1 MKRIPISLC
10 LFLLSAVAFAANT
23 PDQRG
28 PEQIVAETT
37 AKILS
42 VLNSRREEFTAN
54 PELLQ
59 ELVNEDLLPLID
71 TEYSARLIL
80 GSAGRN
86 VGPEQ
91 LAEFSTALSETLLKR
106 YADGLLE
113 FRSDEQVEVLPLRG
127 KQTDKLTR
135 VRTRIKLDKGGFI
148 PIDYAFHM
156 TGQGWK
162 AFDITIEG
170 ISYVIT
176 LRNQISPRVAADGIE
191 KVTADI
197 RAGNIK
203 LEG

>member
-1 MKRIPISLC
+1 MKKISFSLC

-37 AKILS
+37 DKILS
-42 VLNSRREEFTAN
+42 VLNSRREEFTAK

-86 VGPEQ
+86 VDPEQ
-91 LAEFSTALSETLLKR
+91 LADFSTALSETLLKR

>member
-1 MKRIPISLC
+1 MKKLSISLWLC
-10 LFLLSAVAFAANT
+10 LVSAAVFASTVPNN
-23 PDQRG
+23 RG
-28 PEQIVAETT
+28 PEQIVEETT
-37 AKILS
+37 AQILS
-42 VLNSRREEFTAN
+42 ELDSRREEFTAN

-59 ELVNEDLLPLID
+59 KLVNEDLLPLID

-80 GSAGRN
+80 GRAGRN
-86 VGPEQ
+86 ISPEQ
-91 LAEFSTALSETLLKR
+91 LADFSSAMSETLLTR

-113 FRSDEQVEVLPLRG
+113 FRSEEQVEVLPLKG

-135 VRTRIKLDKGGFI
+135 VRTRIKLDSGGYI

-156 TGQGWK
+156 TDQGWK

-176 LRNQISPRVAADGIE
+176 LRNQIAPRVTAEGIE

>member
-1 MKRIPISLC
+1 MNKTSLS
-10 LFLLSAVAFAANT
+10 LWLYLVSAAVFAST
-23 PDQRG
+23 VPDSRA
-28 PEQIVAETT
+28 PEQIVKEST
-37 AKILS
+37 AHILS
-42 VLNSRREEFTAN
+42 VLESQREELAAN
-54 PELLQ
+54 PEQLQ
-59 ELVNEDLLPLID
+59 KLVNDDLLPLID

-80 GSAGRN
+80 GRAGRN
-86 VGPEQ
+86 VSAEQ
-91 LAEFSTALSETLLKR
+91 LAEFSRAMSETLLTR
-106 YADGLLE
+106 YAEGLLN

-135 VRTRIKLDKGGFI
+135 VRTRIKLNEGGYI

-156 TGQGWK
+156 TDQGWK

-176 LRNQISPRVAADGIE
+176 LRNQIAPRVTADGIE